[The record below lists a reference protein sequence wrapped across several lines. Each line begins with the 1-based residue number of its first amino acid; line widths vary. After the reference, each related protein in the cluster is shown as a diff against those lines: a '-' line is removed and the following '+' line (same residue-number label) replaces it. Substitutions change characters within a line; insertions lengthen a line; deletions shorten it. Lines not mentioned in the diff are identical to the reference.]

1 LTTVNLNLGKT
12 ALSAFATCGDGL
24 FNIDMKDARLDAINI
39 SDVYLTD
46 GRRYFQQDSIA
57 AMTMV
62 PYVETSTLSEALVV
76 VSGDSCFVT
85 AVSEKRGI
93 VPNNTK
99 VKGSPHTLIELRSLN
114 CFVSASSYVWRRSP
128 TTRTARDLVQFSS
141 GNWNYCWQTDI
152 GWKVHSMTE
161 WSFRRTP
168 AAAKHIWIAVA
179 VGRITRF
186 DEVVPPKSTNGR
198 VFLLRP
204 PTVGGGNDFQAKQ
217 LERFDAPVTAIA
229 TYSDS
234 DLVLCSG
241 TKVHFF
247 EWNVSTTKLVFCM
260 DIPGYNG
267 IS

>member
-12 ALSAFATCGDGL
+12 ILSAFATCGDGF

-39 SDVYLTD
+39 SDVYITD

-62 PYVETSTLSEALVV
+62 PYVEESTLSEALVV

-85 AVSEKRGI
+85 AVSDKRGI
-93 VPNNTK
+93 VPNNIK

-128 TTRTARDLVQFSS
+128 TTRTVRDLVQFSS
-141 GNWNYCWQTDI
+141 GDRNYCWQTDI

-204 PTVGGGNDFQAKQ
+204 PTVGGGDDFQAKQ
-217 LERFDAPVTAIA
+217 LEKFDTPVTAIA
-229 TYSDS
+229 TYGDS

-247 EWNVSTTKLVFCM
+247 EWNVSSTKLVFCVY
-260 DIPGYNG
+260 IASYNG